1 MRVRAALASSRS
13 GFAQSATAARRSG
26 CAFQPEHFLHVRDAA
41 VRVGQRHD
49 GRFAAFVISAAKYWI
64 DQAAPDAARATG
76 LTCAGSIG
84 ILKSMEVSLLE
95 SQEVQLNNLALR
107 TGRGTDELIQEA
119 VARLLAHNEWFKEQV
134 QVGIDQ
140 IARGEFI
147 EEEEMDARVKRMLD
161 S

>member
-1 MRVRAALASSRS
+1 M
-13 GFAQSATAARRSG
+13 
-26 CAFQPEHFLHVRDAA
+26 
-41 VRVGQRHD
+41 
-49 GRFAAFVISAAKYWI
+49 
-64 DQAAPDAARATG
+64 
-76 LTCAGSIG
+76 TCAGSIG